1 MKLFASVVGF
11 LLFLCGNAQNQG
23 FIPPEDYFVI
33 EGDTVINS
41 SIELKEVILFQ
52 PLRFSNYDEAKRYV
66 ILRER
71 THKVY
76 PYAKMAADRLNVL
89 SERLN
94 KIKSK
99 INKMKMSKSTSM
111 ICALITTF
119 IWGTAFIAQ
128 DTGMDNIGPLTF
140 NFSRFFVGFITIL
153 PIALFFERKKIL
165 VEISSNS
172 KVFYKYLLFM
182 GISLFLGTYLQQA
195 SLQYTNIANAAFFTV
210 FYVPIVPILLF
221 FIYSKKVHWSIWPAI
236 GLCILGVYLLSDFSN
251 SEIMLGD
258 GLVILCSVFWAL
270 HIIFA
275 GKFMEEFDIPMF
287 YAALQALFVAT
298 LSLIFSFIFEEINI
312 SKILME
318 SSSILYA
325 GALSGG
331 IAFTLQMYA
340 QKNIEEAPAAIIYS
354 LEGVFAAVAG
364 WIILNQFLSTN
375 NMIGCLLILIAVIS
389 SQISPSS
396 KN

>member
-1 MKLFASVVGF
+1 MTKS
-11 LLFLCGNAQNQG
+11 
-23 FIPPEDYFVI
+23 
-33 EGDTVINS
+33 
-41 SIELKEVILFQ
+41 
-52 PLRFSNYDEAKRYV
+52 
-66 ILRER
+66 
-71 THKVY
+71 
-76 PYAKMAADRLNVL
+76 L
-89 SERLN
+89 S
-94 KIKSK
+94 
-99 INKMKMSKSTSM
+99 MV
-111 ICALITTF
+111 CALVTTF

-140 NFSRFFVGFITIL
+140 NAARFVIGFLTIL
-153 PIALFFERKKIL
+153 PLALIFERKKIKL
-165 VEISSNS
+165 EILS
-172 KVFYKYLLFM
+172 KSKLFMKYLVFM
-182 GISLFLGTYLQQA
+182 GVSLFLGTFLQQTA
-195 SLQYTNIANAAFFTV
+195 LQYTNIANAAFFTV

-236 GLCILGVYLLSDFSN
+236 GLCVFGVYLLSDFSN

-287 YAALQALFVAT
+287 YAALQALFVAL
-298 LSLIFSFIFEEINI
+298 LSIIFSYIFEEINI

-331 IAFTLQMYA
+331 IAFTLQMFA

-364 WIILNQFLSTN
+364 WVILNQFLSIN
-375 NMIGCLLILIAVIS
+375 NMIGCLLILIAVVS
-389 SQISPSS
+389 SQISPST
-396 KN
+396 KD

>member
-1 MKLFASVVGF
+1 MTKS
-11 LLFLCGNAQNQG
+11 
-23 FIPPEDYFVI
+23 
-33 EGDTVINS
+33 
-41 SIELKEVILFQ
+41 
-52 PLRFSNYDEAKRYV
+52 
-66 ILRER
+66 
-71 THKVY
+71 
-76 PYAKMAADRLNVL
+76 L
-89 SERLN
+89 S
-94 KIKSK
+94 
-99 INKMKMSKSTSM
+99 MV
-111 ICALITTF
+111 CALVTTF

-140 NFSRFFVGFITIL
+140 NSARFTVGFFTIL
-153 PIALFFERKKIL
+153 PLALIFERKKIKL
-165 VEISSNS
+165 EILS
-172 KVFYKYLLFM
+172 KSKLFIKYLVFM
-182 GISLFLGTYLQQA
+182 GVSLFLGTFLQQTA
-195 SLQYTNIANAAFFTV
+195 LQYTNIANAAFFTV

-298 LSLIFSFIFEEINI
+298 LSLIFSYIFEEINI

>member
-1 MKLFASVVGF
+1 MTKS
-11 LLFLCGNAQNQG
+11 
-23 FIPPEDYFVI
+23 
-33 EGDTVINS
+33 
-41 SIELKEVILFQ
+41 
-52 PLRFSNYDEAKRYV
+52 
-66 ILRER
+66 
-71 THKVY
+71 
-76 PYAKMAADRLNVL
+76 L
-89 SERLN
+89 S
-94 KIKSK
+94 
-99 INKMKMSKSTSM
+99 MV
-111 ICALITTF
+111 CALVTTF

-140 NFSRFFVGFITIL
+140 NAARFVIGFLTIL
-153 PIALFFERKKIL
+153 PLALFFERKKIKL
-165 VEISSNS
+165 EILS
-172 KVFYKYLLFM
+172 KSKLFMKYLVFM
-182 GISLFLGTYLQQA
+182 GVSLFLGTFLQQTA
-195 SLQYTNIANAAFFTV
+195 LQYTNIANAAFFTV

-236 GLCILGVYLLSDFSN
+236 GLCVFGVYLLSDFSN

-287 YAALQALFVAT
+287 YAALQALFVAL
-298 LSLIFSFIFEEINI
+298 LSIIFSYIFEEINI

-331 IAFTLQMYA
+331 IAFTLQMFA

-354 LEGVFAAVAG
+354 LEGVFAAIAG
-364 WIILNQFLSTN
+364 WVILNQFLSTN

-389 SQISPSS
+389 SQISPSTKS
-396 KN
+396 

>member
-1 MKLFASVVGF
+1 MTKS
-11 LLFLCGNAQNQG
+11 
-23 FIPPEDYFVI
+23 
-33 EGDTVINS
+33 
-41 SIELKEVILFQ
+41 
-52 PLRFSNYDEAKRYV
+52 
-66 ILRER
+66 
-71 THKVY
+71 
-76 PYAKMAADRLNVL
+76 L
-89 SERLN
+89 S
-94 KIKSK
+94 
-99 INKMKMSKSTSM
+99 MV
-111 ICALITTF
+111 CALVTTF

-140 NFSRFFVGFITIL
+140 NSARFTVGFFTIL
-153 PIALFFERKKIL
+153 PLALIFERKKIKL
-165 VEISSNS
+165 EILS
-172 KVFYKYLLFM
+172 KSKLFIKYLVFM
-182 GISLFLGTYLQQA
+182 GVSLFLGTFLQQSA
-195 SLQYTNIANAAFFTV
+195 LQYTNIANAAFFTV

-298 LSLIFSFIFEEINI
+298 LSFIFSYIFEEFNI

>member
-1 MKLFASVVGF
+1 
-11 LLFLCGNAQNQG
+11 
-23 FIPPEDYFVI
+23 
-33 EGDTVINS
+33 
-41 SIELKEVILFQ
+41 
-52 PLRFSNYDEAKRYV
+52 
-66 ILRER
+66 
-71 THKVY
+71 
-76 PYAKMAADRLNVL
+76 
-89 SERLN
+89 
-94 KIKSK
+94 
-99 INKMKMSKSTSM
+99 MSKSTSM

-210 FYVPIVPILLF
+210 FYVPLVPILLF
-221 FIYSKKVHWSIWPAI
+221 FIYASKVHWSIWPSI
-236 GLCILGVYLLSDFSN
+236 GLCVFGVYLLSDFSN
-251 SEIMLGD
+251 SEVMLGD
-258 GLVILCSVFWAL
+258 ALVILCSVFWAL

-275 GKFMEEFDIPMF
+275 GKVMEIFNIPIF
-287 YAALQALFVAT
+287 YAALQALLVAT
-298 LSLIFSFIFEEINI
+298 LSLLFSYFFEEIKFSNI
-312 SKILME
+312 LLE
-318 SSSILYA
+318 SSSIIYA
-325 GALSGG
+325 GVFSGG
-331 IAFTLQMYA
+331 IAFTLQMFA

-354 LEGVFAAVAG
+354 LEGVFAALAG
-364 WIILNQFLSTN
+364 WIILNQFLDLSN
-375 NMIGCLLILIAVIS
+375 IIGCCLILMAVIF
-389 SQISPSS
+389 SQLAPSS